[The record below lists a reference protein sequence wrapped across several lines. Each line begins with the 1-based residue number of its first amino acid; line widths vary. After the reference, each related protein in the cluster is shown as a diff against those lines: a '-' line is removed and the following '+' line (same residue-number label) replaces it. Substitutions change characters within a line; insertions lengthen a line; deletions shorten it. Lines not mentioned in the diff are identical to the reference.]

1 MKIEKEDYGHPY
13 EMVEPTR
20 RRDRDGLHK
29 RRATWHFKLKI
40 EGRWREFS
48 TRTSN
53 YREAK
58 KIRQQAVQA
67 QEDGRLPSDA
77 ATAKLEKVAPGWLAD
92 RKKLVARQTWRIDKG
107 ALKRLLRFFGHRR
120 LCDITSDKIRDYQLE
135 RKSEV
140 GNRMVNL
147 EVKTLRQILRA
158 NKLWARIA
166 DDYKPLPKNTE
177 GPGRALS
184 VEEEK
189 RLFSTARSNPLWET
203 AYYAALL
210 AANTTARGCELKGL
224 RLRDV
229 DLMNRTMKVRRLTTK
244 SDAGCRMVPLND
256 TAMWATTRLLERAKV
271 LGATEPDHYLFP
283 ACRFR
288 RTQEG
293 RNVMGAGYD
302 PASPMKT
309 WRTAWRSLTR
319 QAGLKGLRFH
329 DLRHHCITQLAEAG
343 VPEQTLMAIAGH
355 VSRQMLEHY
364 SHIRMQAKREAVK
377 AIDSLKPAGGMQD
390 EDRPAN

>member
-1 MKIEKEDYGHPY
+1 MEETHENRAVRVAVG
-13 EMVEPTR
+13 R
-20 RRDRDGLHK
+20 GRARDNDGLHK
-29 RRATWHFKLKI
+29 RRGIWHFKLKI
-40 EGRWREFS
+40 QSRWREFS
-48 TRTSN
+48 TRTTN
-53 YREAK
+53 YREAR
-58 KIRQQAVQA
+58 KIRQQPVQA
-67 QEDGRLPSDA
+67 QEEGRLPSDA
-77 ATAKLEKVAPGWLAD
+77 ATAKLEKVAPRWLGD

-107 ALKRLLRFFGHRR
+107 ALKRLLRSFGHRR
-120 LCDITSDKIRDYQLE
+120 LCDITTDDIRDYQLE
-135 RKSEV
+135 RKFEV

-147 EVKTLRQILRA
+147 EVKTLRQILRS

-166 DDYKPLPKNTE
+166 DDYKPLPENTE

-189 RLFSTARSNPLWET
+189 RLFSTARSNPQWQT

-224 RLRDV
+224 RLQDV
-229 DLMNRTMKVRRLTTK
+229 DLMNRTMRVRRLTTK
-244 SDAGCRMVPLND
+244 SDAGCRIVPLND

-288 RTQEG
+288 ETQEG
-293 RNVMGAGYD
+293 RNVVGAGYD

-309 WRTAWRSLTR
+309 WRTAWRNLTR

-329 DLRHHCITQLAEAG
+329 DLRHHCITRLAEAG
-343 VPEQTLMAIAGH
+343 VPEQTLMAISGH

-364 SHIRMQAKREAVK
+364 SHIRMQAKRKAVK
-377 AIDSLKPAGGMQD
+377 AIDSLRPTNGAQD
-390 EDRPAN
+390 ERQLAN